1 MRLLKVSDFFF
12 TFDKRLSIRADES
25 FEGDAKKAQELG
37 MKFATYAPHFT
48 RMLTTEESISSI
60 LNVIDQKSVAG
71 GDGGKFISHL
81 GNQQWL

>member
-1 MRLLKVSDFFF
+1 MIFN
-12 TFDKRLSIRADES
+12 SIFEICWGRADWDS
-25 FEGDAKKAQELG
+25 IGDAKKAQELG

-48 RMLTTEESISSI
+48 RMLTTEESVTLM
-60 LNVIDQKSVAG
+60 LNIIDQKSVAA

>member
-1 MRLLKVSDFFF
+1 
-12 TFDKRLSIRADES
+12 
-25 FEGDAKKAQELG
+25 

-48 RMLTTEESISSI
+48 RMLTTEESVTLM
-60 LNVIDQKSVAG
+60 LNIIDQKSVAA

>member
-1 MRLLKVSDFFF
+1 V
-12 TFDKRLSIRADES
+12 
-25 FEGDAKKAQELG
+25 KKTQELA

-48 RMLTTEESISSI
+48 RMLTTEESVSAV
-60 LNVIDQKSVAG
+60 LNVIDTKSVEA

>member
-1 MRLLKVSDFFF
+1 VL
-12 TFDKRLSIRADES
+12 TGCA
-25 FEGDAKKAQELG
+25 GDPKKAQEMG

-48 RMLTTEESISSI
+48 RMLTTEESINAVM
-60 LNVIDQKSVAG
+60 NVIDQKSVVA